1 MGNYETCQT
10 DSHSEWNGAAA
21 NELCGKKGIW
31 REDMNGMGEALFSDR
46 LLTRLPRYPL
56 HP

>member
-10 DSHSEWNGAAA
+10 DNPSEWNGAAA

-31 REDMNGMGEALFSDR
+31 REDMGWERRMSRPAAN
-46 LLTRLPRYPL
+46 
-56 HP
+56 